1 MFQTSVEEGG
11 EKMRIKTILGSGLA
25 VFMLLT
31 FVSPVLAGSPN
42 KTPVK
47 CDDLDTIGYVYP
59 PDVWVTNGGI
69 SHIEYFKMYGTID
82 IKLDGVLVFDN
93 VPWVDIVSGTYNS
106 KTMQAVLQFDEVWT
120 LPGGTFEGV
129 AHITLVGGNLQT
141 YKEMYSHIILHG
153 TGDYEG
159 QILSME
165 LGYIRHVTP
174 AVYEG
179 YWLKP

>member
-1 MFQTSVEEGG
+1 
-11 EKMRIKTILGSGLA
+11 MRRKTILVSGLA
-25 VFMLLT
+25 LFMILT
-31 FVSPVLAGSPN
+31 FISPVLAGSPN
-42 KTPVK
+42 KTPVT
-47 CDDLDTIGYVYP
+47 CDDLHTIGYTGP

-69 SHIEYFKMYGTID
+69 SHVEYFEMYGTID